1 MIIFRQRNAQDRRQ
15 SVGIAER
22 YVIEACKIR
31 SEANLYRTVDRG
43 RWSRK
48 MRWKRRR
55 GRLMTFHARARAAI
69 REKKFTV
76 ARRAF
81 LLRGA
86 VVVVVGW
93 RIEFYFR
100 SGESGSPLA
109 LPAAEEHQLIRRFS
123 YSYSALPIT
132 PLRPV
137 VSTKHLV
144 SVEASLRLETRRV
157 SFLSSFPYWFTDQAS
172 KRYDPF
178 LLFSP
183 SLFLLLFLLSAYI
196 YVRVYSILFLLPLL
210 VAFLPSFLS
219 FFIPGSLSCLFPSFV
234 FVYEHNRLCI
244 KRANR
249 NKALLFITLL

>member
-1 MIIFRQRNAQDRRQ
+1 MFQKLHGTISKRMIIFRQRNAQDRRQ
-15 SVGIAER
+15 SVGIAGR

-86 VVVVVGW
+86 VVVVGW

-123 YSYSALPIT
+123 YSYSVLPIT

-183 SLFLLLFLLSAYI
+183 SLPPPSSSLCVYICACLFHFISLASS
-196 YVRVYSILFLLPLL
+196 RCFS
-210 VAFLPSFLS
+210 SFLS
-219 FFIPGSLSCLFPSFV
+219 FFLYSRQLKLFVSFLR
-234 FVYEHNRLCI
+234 FRL
-244 KRANR
+244 RA
-249 NKALLFITLL
+249 

>member
-1 MIIFRQRNAQDRRQ
+1 MEAEARSVNDIPRAGTRRYPGEKVYGCTA
-15 SVGIAER
+15 SVPPPRGDGGGGGLLER
-22 YVIEACKIR
+22 
-31 SEANLYRTVDRG
+31 
-43 RWSRK
+43 
-48 MRWKRRR
+48 
-55 GRLMTFHARARAAI
+55 
-69 REKKFTV
+69 
-76 ARRAF
+76 
-81 LLRGA
+81 
-86 VVVVVGW
+86 

-183 SLFLLLFLLSAYI
+183 SPPPPSPSLCVYICACLFHFISLASSRCFS
-196 YVRVYSILFLLPLL
+196 
-210 VAFLPSFLS
+210 SFLS
-219 FFIPGSLSCLFPSFV
+219 FFLYSRQLKLFVSFLR
-234 FVYEHNRLCI
+234 FRL
-244 KRANR
+244 RA
-249 NKALLFITLL
+249 